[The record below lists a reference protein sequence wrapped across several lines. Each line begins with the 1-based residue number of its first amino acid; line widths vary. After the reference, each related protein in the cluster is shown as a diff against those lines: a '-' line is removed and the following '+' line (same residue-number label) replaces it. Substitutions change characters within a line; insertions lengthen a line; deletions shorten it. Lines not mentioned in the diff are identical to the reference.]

1 MLRVYD
7 RLESNTSSLA
17 VTSSKLWNHGHNE
30 WSRVFCYPCMDGP
43 VHTVL
48 PNPSEETVQIYTRFL
63 KKGHFLT
70 ENTCI
75 FARTLIFLCKYC
87 TSIMEEVK
95 VICLSWLQPRLLKYG
110 TIKSSRT
117 EVMYNNISNFCFF
130 GLVFVKFTLFNCV
143 EIAYLSKT
151 VREADSLSC
160 VQSVNLIT
168 RFSSNEKLAI
178 SRRWGRAPSPRSV
191 YSIKPASQNVI
202 YDITEIRTEY

>member
-110 TIKSSRT
+110 TIKSSGT
-117 EVMYNNISNFCFF
+117 EVMYNNISKYAPISVSL
-130 GLVFVKFTLFNCV
+130 GLCLWSLLC
-143 EIAYLSKT
+143 LT
-151 VREADSLSC
+151 VW
-160 VQSVNLIT
+160 
-168 RFSSNEKLAI
+168 K
-178 SRRWGRAPSPRSV
+178 
-191 YSIKPASQNVI
+191 
-202 YDITEIRTEY
+202 